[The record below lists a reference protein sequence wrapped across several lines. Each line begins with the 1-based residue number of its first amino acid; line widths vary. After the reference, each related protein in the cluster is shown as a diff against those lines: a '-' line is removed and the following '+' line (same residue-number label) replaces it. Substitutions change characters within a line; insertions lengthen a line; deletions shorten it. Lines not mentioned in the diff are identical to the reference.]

1 MKPRQISLGVLFSR
15 TFIAALTGLAFAFS
29 TGCASAPDKDRGSS
43 RTAQKG
49 KVSKE
54 GEKITTEELDQ
65 LTYGF
70 ADRYMAYIVS
80 ACDEI
85 EKNGATP
92 QQRRLAHQVKL
103 VQVSSIYDIVT
114 NADPFTQLLDLTLV
128 VTLQSQK
135 WIDEDRAEEWFGDR
149 AQPLID
155 VSQKARADIWKI
167 ASRVMKPEQ
176 LEVMD
181 YLIWDWRHKNPNVQ
195 VVSFVRFD
203 DFASSRGK
211 SVIADV
217 KGGSGLLAPVNDAV
231 KSVDE
236 LRLLTERA
244 FYYGKRMPFLMNWQA
259 EAAVDNILGNSQIE
273 GMTQSV
279 ATVTKSI
286 DRITALTERIPDE
299 IAKTQVRVVNDM
311 QRLHPLLLAQVGQY
325 RGAVSDTDQL
335 VGSVN
340 EIVASADT
348 LLKTLRDTSVSLN
361 TTMESVDKIFMAP
374 GRNEPKLKNQKPFE
388 IESYTASALAL
399 AAALKEANQLLAN
412 TGELLGSPKLDQP
425 IKQVNAIAM
434 QRVEQAR
441 VSGARI
447 IDVAFWRGAV
457 LIVLFFVML
466 TLYKVL
472 TSRFLPKIGPS
483 TSA

>member
-1 MKPRQISLGVLFSR
+1 MRSISFKSRSIAQLLCIVFAGVAMA
-15 TFIAALTGLAFAFS
+15 IS
-29 TGCASAPDKDRGSS
+29 TGCASAPGNDKSANRAG
-43 RTAQKG
+43 QK
-49 KVSKE
+49 
-54 GEKITTEELDQ
+54 GEKITIEELDQ

-85 EKNGATP
+85 EKSGATP

-135 WIDEDRAEEWFGDR
+135 WIDEDLAEEWFGDR
-149 AQPLID
+149 AQPLIS

-167 ASRVMKPEQ
+167 AARVMKPEQ
-176 LEVMD
+176 LEVLD
-181 YLIWDWRHKNPNVQ
+181 YLIWDWRRKNPDVA

-203 DFASSRGK
+203 DFAASRGK
-211 SVIADV
+211 SMIADV
-217 KGGSGLLAPVNDAV
+217 KGGSGFLAPVNDAI

-279 ATVTKSI
+279 ATVTKSV
-286 DRITALTERIPDE
+286 DRITNMTERIPDE
-299 IAKTQVRVVNDM
+299 IAKTQARVVNDV
-311 QRLHPLLLAQVGQY
+311 QRLHPLLLAGLGQY
-325 RGAVSDTDQL
+325 RNAVSDTEDL
-335 VGSVN
+335 VGSVDG
-340 EIVASADT
+340 ATKTADA
-348 LLKTLRDTSVSLN
+348 LLKTLQDTSVTLN
-361 TTMESVDKIFMAP
+361 ATMASVDKIFMEP
-374 GRNEPKLKNQKPFE
+374 GRKEPKPQNQKPFD
-388 IESYTASALAL
+388 IDSYTASALAL
-399 AAALKEANQLLAN
+399 AGALKEANQLLN
-412 TGELLGSPKLDQP
+412 STGDMLGSPKLEQP
-425 IKQVNAIAM
+425 IKQVNAIATE
-434 QRVEQAR
+434 RIDHAR
-441 VSGARI
+441 LTGTRI
-447 IDVAFWRGAV
+447 IDVAFWRGAA

-466 TLYKVL
+466 TLYKIFV
-472 TSRFLPKIGPS
+472 SRFLPKAGG
-483 TSA
+483 AQNV

>member
-1 MKPRQISLGVLFSR
+1 MNRNQASSFHI
-15 TFIAALTGLAFAFS
+15 IARWTVSVFALIAFAVS
-29 TGCASAPDKDRGSS
+29 TGCASAPDNVKSAGR
-43 RTAQKG
+43 ANQKG

-54 GEKITTEELDQ
+54 GEKITIEELDQ

-85 EKNGATP
+85 EKSGATP

-135 WIDEDRAEEWFGDR
+135 WIDEDLAEEWFGDR

-155 VSQKARADIWKI
+155 ASQKARADIWKI

-181 YLIWDWRHKNPNVQ
+181 YLIWDWRRKNPDVA

-203 DFASSRGK
+203 DFAASRGK
-211 SVIADV
+211 SMVADV
-217 KGGSGLLAPVNDAV
+217 KSGTGLLAPVNDAI

-236 LRLLTERA
+236 VRLLTERA
-244 FYYGKRMPFLMNWQA
+244 FYYGKRAPFLMTWQA

-279 ATVTKSI
+279 ATVTKSV
-286 DRITALTERIPDE
+286 DRITNLTERIPDE
-299 IAKTQVRVVNDM
+299 IAKTQARVVNDV
-311 QRLHPLLLAQVGQY
+311 QRLHPLLLAGLGQY
-325 RGAVSDTDQL
+325 RNAVSDTEDL
-335 VGSVN
+335 VGSVDG
-340 EIVASADT
+340 ATKTADT
-348 LLKTLRDTSVSLN
+348 LLKTLQDTSATLN
-361 TTMESVDKIFMAP
+361 ATMASVDKIFMEP
-374 GRNEPKLKNQKPFE
+374 GRKEPKPQNQKPFD
-388 IESYTASALAL
+388 IDSYTASALAL
-399 AAALKEANQLLAN
+399 TGALKEANQLLN
-412 TGELLGSPKLDQP
+412 STGDMLGSPKLEQP
-425 IKQVNAIAM
+425 IKQVNAIATE
-434 QRVEQAR
+434 RIDHAR
-441 VSGARI
+441 MTGTRL
-447 IDVAFWRGAV
+447 IDVAFWRGAA

-466 TLYKVL
+466 TLYKVFVL
-472 TSRFLPKIGPS
+472 RLVPKTRG
-483 TSA
+483 A

>member
-1 MKPRQISLGVLFSR
+1 MIRNQTASFHTVWRWMVCLF
-15 TFIAALTGLAFAFS
+15 ALVAFAVS
-29 TGCASAPDKDRGSS
+29 TGCASAPGSDRSAG
-43 RTAQKG
+43 RTNQKG

-54 GEKITTEELDQ
+54 GEKITIEELDQ

-80 ACDEI
+80 AADEI
-85 EKNGATP
+85 EKAGATP

-135 WIDEDRAEEWFGDR
+135 WIDEDLAEEWFGDR

-167 ASRVMKPEQ
+167 AARVMKPEQ

-181 YLIWDWRHKNPNVQ
+181 YLIWDWRRKNPDVQ

-203 DFASSRGK
+203 DFAASRGK
-211 SVIADV
+211 SMIADV
-217 KGGSGLLAPVNDAV
+217 KGGTGLLAPVNDAI

-259 EAAVDNILGNSQIE
+259 ETAVDNILANSQIE

-279 ATVTKSI
+279 ANVTKSV
-286 DRITALTERIPDE
+286 DRITNMTERIPDE
-299 IAKTQVRVVNDM
+299 IAKTQARVVNDF
-311 QRLHPLLLAQVGQY
+311 QRLNPLILAGLGQY
-325 RGAVSDTDQL
+325 RNAVSDTDDL
-335 VGSVN
+335 VGSVD
-340 EIVASADT
+340 EATKTADT
-348 LLKTLRDTSVSLN
+348 LLKTLQDTSVTLN
-361 TTMESVDKIFMAP
+361 ATMAAVDKIFMEP
-374 GRNEPKLKNQKPFE
+374 GRNEPKPQNQKPFD
-388 IESYTASALAL
+388 IQSYTSSALAL
-399 AAALKEANQLLAN
+399 TGALKEANQLLN
-412 TGELLGSPKLDQP
+412 STGDMLGSPKLEQP
-425 IKQVNAIAM
+425 IKQVNAIATE
-434 QRVEQAR
+434 RIDHAR
-441 VSGARI
+441 LTGAKL
-447 IDVAFWRGAV
+447 IDVAFWRGAA

-466 TLYKVL
+466 TLYKVFV
-472 TSRFLPKIGPS
+472 SRIVP
-483 TSA
+483 AAAHA

>member
-1 MKPRQISLGVLFSR
+1 MNRFIGFAFLSIGRLFCVVLV
-15 TFIAALTGLAFAFS
+15 GLAFLVS
-29 TGCASAPDKDRGSS
+29 TGCASAPDKDRGAARAS
-43 RTAQKG
+43 QKG

-54 GEKITTEELDQ
+54 GERITIEELDQ

-114 NADPFTQLLDLTLV
+114 NADPFAQLLDLTMV

-135 WIDEDRAEEWFGDR
+135 WIDEDMAEEWFGDR

-155 VSQKARADIWKI
+155 ASQKARADIWKI

-181 YLIWDWRHKNPNVQ
+181 YLIWNWRRKNPDVA

-203 DFASSRGK
+203 DFAASRGK
-211 SVIADV
+211 SMIADV
-217 KGGSGLLAPVNDAV
+217 KSGTGLLAPVTDAL
-231 KSVDE
+231 KSVE
-236 LRLLTERA
+236 EIRLFTERA
-244 FYYGKRMPFLMNWQA
+244 FYYSKRLPFLMNWQA
-259 EAAVDNILGNSQIE
+259 EAAVNNILGNSQIE

-279 ATVTKSI
+279 ATVTKSV
-286 DRITALTERIPDE
+286 DRITAFTERIPDE
-299 IAKTQVRVVNDM
+299 IAKTQARVVNDVE
-311 QRLHPLLLAQVGQY
+311 RLHPMLLAGLGQY
-325 RGAVSDTDQL
+325 RHAVSDTEDL

-340 EIVASADT
+340 HATTTADS
-348 LLKTLRDTSVSLN
+348 LLKTLQDTSVTLN
-361 TTMESVDKIFMAP
+361 ATMESVDKIFMAP
-374 GRNEPKLKNQKPFE
+374 GRNEPKPRNEKPFD
-388 IESYTASALAL
+388 IDSYTASALAL
-399 AAALKEANQLLAN
+399 TGALKEANQLLN
-412 TGELLGSPKLDQP
+412 STSDMLGSPRLEQP
-425 IKQVNAIAM
+425 IKQVNAMAAE
-434 QRVEQAR
+434 RVEHAR
-441 VSGARI
+441 VNGTRI
-447 IDVAFWRGAV
+447 IDVAFWRGAA

-466 TLYKVL
+466 TLYKVFM
-472 TSRFLPKIGPS
+472 TRFAPKSGGPRNV
-483 TSA
+483 

>member
-1 MKPRQISLGVLFSR
+1 MERASTKLVFCAMAASL
-15 TFIAALTGLAFAFS
+15 ALLLSA
-29 TGCASAPDKDRGSS
+29 GCASAPEKDRGSARGVKNS
-43 RTAQKG
+43 

-54 GEKITTEELDQ
+54 GEKITMEELDQ

-70 ADRYMAYIVS
+70 ADRYMSYIVS
-80 ACDEI
+80 ACDQI
-85 EKNGATP
+85 EKEGATP

-135 WIDEDRAEEWFGDR
+135 WIDEDLAEEWFGDR

-155 VSQKARADIWKI
+155 ASQKAREDIWKI

-176 LEVMD
+176 LEVLD
-181 YLIWDWRHKNPNVQ
+181 YLIWEWRRKNPNVQ

-211 SVIADV
+211 TVIADV
-217 KGGSGLLAPVNDAV
+217 KGGSGLLAPVNDAI

-273 GMTQSV
+273 GITNSV
-279 ATVTKSI
+279 ATVTKSV
-286 DRITALTERIPDE
+286 DRITAITERIPDE
-299 IAKTQVRVVNDM
+299 IAKEHARLMGDAN
-311 QRLHPLLLAQVGQY
+311 RLHPMLMAGLTNY
-325 RGAVSDTDQL
+325 RGAVSDTNGL
-335 VGSVN
+335 VGSVQ
-340 EIVASADT
+340 EAADTADT
-348 LLKTLRDTSVSLN
+348 LLKTLESTSVTLN
-361 TTMESVDKIFMAP
+361 TTMDSVDRIFMAP
-374 GRNEPKLKNQKPFE
+374 GRKEPKPKDEKPFD
-388 IESYTASALAL
+388 INSYTASALAL
-399 AAALKEANQLLAN
+399 TSALKEANQLLSS
-412 TGELLGSPKLDQP
+412 TGDMLGSSKLDQP
-425 IKQVNAIAM
+425 IKQVNAIATE
-434 QRVEQAR
+434 RVEHAR
-441 VSGARI
+441 VTGTKI
-447 IDVAFWRGAV
+447 IDVAFWRGVA
-457 LIVLFFVML
+457 LIVLFFVLL
-466 TLYKVL
+466 TAYKVFTTL
-472 TSRFLPKIGPS
+472 FLPKISGR

>member
-1 MKPRQISLGVLFSR
+1 MKYGLISPCSFFARAFL
-15 TFIAALTGLAFAFS
+15 IALTGAAFLMS
-29 TGCASAPDKDRGSS
+29 TGCASAPEKERGSARS
-43 RTAQKG
+43 GQKN

-54 GEKITTEELDQ
+54 GEKITVDELDQ

-85 EKNGATP
+85 EKSGATP

-103 VQVSSIYDIVT
+103 VQVSSVYDIVT

-135 WIDEDRAEEWFGDR
+135 WIDEDLAEEWFGDR

-155 VSQKARADIWKI
+155 ASQKARADIWKI
-167 ASRVMKPEQ
+167 AGRVMKPEQ

-181 YLIWDWRHKNPNVQ
+181 YLIWSWRRKNPDVQ

-203 DFASSRGK
+203 DFAESRGK
-211 SVIADV
+211 SIVADV
-217 KGGSGLLAPVNDAV
+217 KSGTGLLAPINDAL

-236 LRLLTERA
+236 VRLLTERA

-279 ATVTKSI
+279 ATVTKSV
-286 DRITALTERIPDE
+286 DRITAMTERIPEE
-299 IAKTQVRVVNDM
+299 IQKTQMRVVNDV
-311 QRLHPLLLAQVGQY
+311 QRLHPLLLTGIGQY
-325 RGAVSDTDQL
+325 RNAVSDTDQL

-340 EIVASADT
+340 EATVTADA
-348 LLKTLRDTSVSLN
+348 LLKTLRDTSLSLN
-361 TTMESVDKIFMAP
+361 TTMESVDKIFLAP
-374 GRNEPKLKNQKPFE
+374 GRNEPKPINQKPFE

-399 AAALKEANQLLAN
+399 ATALKEANQLLST
-412 TGELLGSPKLDQP
+412 TGELLGSQRLEQP
-425 IKQVNAIAM
+425 IKQVNAIATE
-434 QRVEQAR
+434 RVEHAR
-441 VSGARI
+441 ITGTRI
-447 IDVAFWRGAV
+447 IDVAFWRGAA

-466 TLYKVL
+466 TLYKVF
-472 TSRFLPKIGPS
+472 TSRLAPKAGRS